1 MVVDSLDPRAV
12 VAGGNHSFR
21 GKLRYCV
28 GALSVSLSHGRFA
41 IRAGNFGVLP

>member
-1 MVVDSLDPRAV
+1 
-12 VAGGNHSFR
+12 
-21 GKLRYCV
+21 V